1 MQNLS
6 ELKPIQV
13 LQKTS
18 LLGEGPVWDADKK
31 LICWLDILN
40 GIVHQ
45 YDPSTSVYSEI
56 RVHQMIGSFA

>member
-1 MQNLS
+1 MNNLS

-18 LLGEGPVWDADKK
+18 LLGEGPVWDAGKK

-45 YDPSTSVYSEI
+45 YDPASSEYSAI
-56 RVHQMIGSFA
+56 KVHQMI